1 MFLEY
6 CDAANA
12 ASVPRYLLSMLIIS
26 ILVKWEGDLGE
37 FDEEQQ

>member
-12 ASVPRYLLSMLIIS
+12 ASGSRYLLSILIIS
-26 ILVKWEGDLGE
+26 ILVKWEGDKGE